1 MSWLVT
7 YTTLYRDGGREL
19 ERAARTMAREMV
31 EQRGLPKDQVHL
43 VRVESKREF
52 VAAIASATQNGEA
65 LDELHFVGHS
75 GMYGPMFRTT
85 DMPEQFS
92 PHEWRTL
99 AIPFAPWGAAF
110 FHACRT
116 ARWFAP
122 FFART
127 FGVPASGFH
136 WYTTFSARPDRF
148 VWAPPLLPNA
158 KDRPLYLI
166 GCRGKKSDGLAG
178 SVMKYTGLVKPEAMK
193 RFEPAPVDGD
203 PSYDGV
209 AELYAD
215 VFSDIRVRRDEWR
228 WLTGHFPTHPVRVL
242 DIGCGNGALL
252 RALGDRVASGVGV
265 DVSAGMIAA
274 ARKADGELAGGAG
287 KLRFEQIDGPTLPFA
302 DASFDVVVSLL
313 SFRYLDWDPVMNE
326 IRRVL
331 APGGKL
337 LVVDM
342 VTAPTAVREMPRL
355 FGDSLRA
362 RWQRHQDE
370 RYQAALAR
378 LISDPRWE
386 AMLRY
391 NPIRAVHEYVWYL
404 ESRFPGRKVETLNI
418 GWHNRVLAFDSGP
431 LEPGR
436 VAPQSYP

>member
-7 YTTLYRDGGREL
+7 YTTLYREGGREL
-19 ERAARTMAREMV
+19 ERAARTLARELV
-31 EQRGLPKDQVHL
+31 HVRGLPKDQVHL
-43 VRVESKREF
+43 VRVESKRDF
-52 VAAIASATQNGEA
+52 VAAIAAATTDGKG

-85 DMPEQFS
+85 AMPEQFS

-99 AIPFAPWGAAF
+99 QIPFAANGAAF

-127 FGVPASGFH
+127 FGVPASGYH
-136 WYTTFSARPDRF
+136 WYTTFSTRPDRF
-148 VWAPPLLPNA
+148 VWEPPLLGVF
-158 KDRPLYLI
+158 DESRPLYLI

-178 SVMKYTGLVKPEAMK
+178 SVMKYTGLVKPEALK
-193 RFEPAPVDGD
+193 RFEPEPLTGD

-215 VFSDIRVRRDEWR
+215 VFSDIRVRRDEWC
-228 WLTGHFPTHPVRVL
+228 WLTEHFPNKPVRVL

-252 RALGDRVASGVGV
+252 RALGERVSTGIGV
-265 DVSAGMIAA
+265 DASAAMIAA
-274 ARKADGELAGGAG
+274 ARTSGAFG
-287 KLRFEQIDGPTLPFA
+287 HLSFEQISGPTLPFA

-342 VTAPTAVREMPRL
+342 VTAPVDVREVPRL
-355 FGDSLRA
+355 VSDSLRA
-362 RWQRHQDE
+362 RRQRQTDA
-370 RYQAALAR
+370 RYQQALAR
-378 LISDPRWE
+378 LVQDPRWE

-391 NPIRAVHEYVWYL
+391 NPIRAVHEYVWYF
-404 ESRFPGRKVETLNI
+404 ESRFPGRKVETLNV

-431 LEPGR
+431 LLPGS